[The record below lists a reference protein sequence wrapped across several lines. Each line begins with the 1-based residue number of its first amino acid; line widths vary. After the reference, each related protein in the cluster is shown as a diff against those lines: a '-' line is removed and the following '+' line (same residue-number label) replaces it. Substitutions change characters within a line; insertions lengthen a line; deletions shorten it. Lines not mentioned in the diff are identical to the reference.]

1 MRCLAFCYSMNPTH
15 LGPLTGYKMVLLKD
29 SFLRPNTARS
39 QRMTFSKIQKWLTL
53 LGVRDSAQFNTAR
66 SFGGEIFVFAG
77 LSLPGLKMKI

>member
-39 QRMTFSKIQKWLTL
+39 QRMTFSKIKKWLTL

-66 SFGGEIFVFAG
+66 SFASID
-77 LSLPGLKMKI
+77 LSMQASPCLDREY

>member
-53 LGVRDSAQFNTAR
+53 LGVRDSAQANTAW
-66 SFGGEIFVFAG
+66 SFASID
-77 LSLPGLKMKI
+77 LSMQASPCLDREY